1 MGSDFW
7 SEWCDCEL
15 DGFKLPAVERKQAV
29 VELAEHGLSNRA
41 IADALNDGYG
51 TVHRD
56 RDESPDPIGSP
67 DRAVV
72 GQDGKTYTKSKPS
85 TNPTPPDYMPLD
97 ITRNVIVCPFDTLTL
112 EPTNRE
118 RHNAMTQLYEPVH
131 NRLTDITGKSKRA
144 LTNGISAGT
153 IPGVKVAG
161 TWLVSTSYV
170 DELIDRA
177 TSGRQA

>member
-1 MGSDFW
+1 
-7 SEWCDCEL
+7 
-15 DGFKLPAVERKQAV
+15 
-29 VELAEHGLSNRA
+29 
-41 IADALNDGYG
+41 
-51 TVHRD
+51 
-56 RDESPDPIGSP
+56 
-67 DRAVV
+67 
-72 GQDGKTYTKSKPS
+72 
-85 TNPTPPDYMPLD
+85 
-97 ITRNVIVCPFDTLTL
+97 
-112 EPTNRE
+112 
-118 RHNAMTQLYEPVH
+118 MTQLYEPVH